1 MESSHDPD
9 LTDREPLPEG
19 DAPAPEPAP
28 EPAPAPETPHSHS
41 ENPSSTPLT
50 STSPPPSQQQPDDSE
65 GESNQ
70 HTQRSPLLRND
81 SAGSENSTD
90 NNTTPMQENGHGQ
103 VDAAQS
109 SSSSSVPPTQQDQQ
123 EQSSPTSSPP
133 TDVRD
138 FANGQDEDGPPLTE
152 APDPSEVAVPQ
163 PDDDDTTPP
172 ARNKPSTIFSDAFGP
187 NQAMTLDGSAPA
199 PPSSSGAPSSW
210 SQSSDLQLGHRS
222 TSSNADPAD
231 RVFPIRSVVSVDS
244 SQPTPWSLPR
254 TSGEH
259 EYFDRRSRSSASHT
273 DADLSGM
280 RRAETMPTPAGE
292 KDRSTSR
299 PALRRNR
306 ENTVSSSTFSVTSP
320 SPVDYP
326 SSHDHTAGGLP
337 LFNDASSDTSDR
349 SGPPRGNASQNIGDT
364 SGGGRRSP
372 GGEINEGLFTTRFRH
387 VVTDEGHAIL
397 TGRDGTLERCEDEPI
412 HTPGAVQPFGLLV
425 AIREDSEGCFLV
437 RIVSENSERL
447 LGYTPQQLFR
457 LENFVDIF
465 SEEQADNLLDHID
478 FIRDD
483 DADPATNGPEV
494 FSISIRPPNSRSVK
508 LWCAIHITPANPDLV
523 ICEFELEDD
532 QEYPL
537 RGPDDMTPPV
547 PQDTL
552 YQNPTLEEFNEST
565 EVSSRPLRV
574 LRSARKKRGEAGAM
588 QVFDIMSQVQEQLA
602 NAPNLD
608 KFLKILVGIVKELTG
623 FHRVMVYQFD
633 SAFNGKVVTELVD
646 PTHTRDLYKGLH
658 FPASDIPKQA
668 RDLYRINKV
677 RLLFDRDLESA
688 RLVCRTLEDLEHPL
702 DLTHAYL
709 RAMSPIHLKY
719 LKNMAVRGSMSIS
732 INAFNELWG
741 LISCHSYGDKGMR
754 VPFPIRKMCRLIGD
768 TASRNIERLSYASR
782 LQARKLINTA
792 PTDKNPSGYIIASS
806 DDLLKLFDA
815 DFGMLSI
822 RGETKILG
830 KIGQTQE
837 ALALLEYLRVRKYT
851 SVVTTQD
858 VKEDLPD
865 LRYPPGFSVIA
876 GMLYVPL
883 SVGGQDFIV
892 FFRRGQIR
900 EVKWAG
906 NPYEKVI
913 KEGTSAYLEPRKS
926 FQVWHETVIG
936 KCREWTEEQVETAA
950 VLCLV
955 YGKFIEVWRQKEAA
969 LQSSRLTRLLL
980 ANSAHEVRTPL
991 NAIINYLEI
1000 ALEGSLDQETRDNLA
1015 KSHSASKSLIYVI
1028 NDLLDLTKTEEGQEL
1043 IKDEILDF
1051 PACLEEATAPFK
1063 SDAKRK
1069 NIGYEVV
1076 AHPGLPSHVHGDHRR
1091 VRQAIANMT
1100 ANAVQHTTKGYV
1112 KVECYVAEVA
1122 ESRVRIEVAVQDT
1135 GRGMSNEQL
1144 DALFQ
1149 DLEQVSVDT
1158 DETNTDDEVE
1168 KPEEGR
1174 SLGLGLAMVARIVRN
1189 MDGQLRLKSEEGKGS
1204 RFVIQLPFEVPNNE
1218 SAENSESATQVPS
1231 TRSSAP
1237 SVTTSMPPAPAGEV
1251 TLVDR
1256 GSGRSSGINI
1266 PISLKERRSFDETT
1280 SINSLK
1286 SGASK
1291 ASGQSNMSDADRLI
1305 DAIQTPLSMGDRE
1318 PELGSLGRRDS
1329 RGSNRSHRLSS
1340 TSLSSLTTANSAG
1353 ANDGQV
1359 RRPGMP
1365 RRSTTSPTGQLAKAA
1380 AEEGKSFITDSKT
1393 PVRPI
1398 KVPDEYT
1405 DPPSMPQT
1413 GESSGVLYEI
1423 NEKPKPAE
1431 DEKPR
1436 QLRVLIAEDDPI
1448 NMRIL
1453 RKRLEKAGHHVS
1465 HAVNGEDCASVYS
1478 EQPDAFDVI
1487 LMDMQMPI
1495 VDGLGSTK
1503 MIRAFE
1509 KSEKCQALSSLARYQ
1524 GRIPIFAVSAS
1535 LVEKEGPTYIN
1546 AGFDGWILKPIDIK
1560 RLHTLLF
1567 GITDDETRNSCLY
1580 VPGQWERGGWFQ
1592 VRSRGGS
1599 DTSSDDNITPTGP
1612 TTTEA

>member
-1 MESSHDPD
+1 MESSQDPD
-9 LTDREPLPEG
+9 LTDQQPPREG
-19 DAPAPEPAP
+19 DDIPAHTESERTSSAP
-28 EPAPAPETPHSHS
+28 S
-41 ENPSSTPLT
+41 T
-50 STSPPPSQQQPDDSE
+50 STSHPTQQPDAPEAGGQSGG
-65 GESNQ
+65 GESSQ
-70 HTQRSPLLRND
+70 HAQPSQMLGSD
-81 SAGSENSTD
+81 SASSD
-90 NNTTPMQENGHGQ
+90 NNIEPATTPMQDDRHDQ
-103 VDAAQS
+103 VAAAQPS
-109 SSSSSVPPTQQDQQ
+109 SAPPPQQ
-123 EQSSPTSSPP
+123 EHQLPASPLLSEAH
-133 TDVRD
+133 D
-138 FANGQDEDGPPLTE
+138 FASGQHGPAMTGTQE
-152 APDPSEVAVPQ
+152 PSEVARSET
-163 PDDDDTTPP
+163 DDEDTTPP
-172 ARNKPSTIFSDAFGP
+172 ACNKSTPIFPDTDGP
-187 NQAMTLDGSAPA
+187 DQAMTLDGSAP
-199 PPSSSGAPSSW
+199 PPSSGAPSSW
-210 SQSSDLQLGHRS
+210 SQSSDHQLGYGS
-222 TSSNADPAD
+222 NSSNADPAD

-254 TSGEH
+254 ASGEYD
-259 EYFDRRSRSSASHT
+259 YFDRRSRSSNSHI

-280 RRAETMPTPAGE
+280 RRAETAPTPAGE

-299 PALRRNR
+299 SAARKHRK
-306 ENTVSSSTFSVTSP
+306 NTVSGSPFSVTSP
-320 SPVDYP
+320 PPVEHP
-326 SSHDHTAGGLP
+326 SGHNAGRLP
-337 LFNDASSDTSDR
+337 LFNDGWSDTSDM
-349 SGPPRGNASQNIGDT
+349 SGPPRGDTATHKVGDAP
-364 SGGGRRSP
+364 SGGRRSP
-372 GGEINEGLFTTRFRH
+372 GGDLNEALFTTRFRH

-412 HTPGAVQPFGLLV
+412 HTPGAVQSFGLLV
-425 AIREDSEGCFLV
+425 AIKEDNEGRFLV
-437 RIVSENSERL
+437 RIVSENSQRV

-457 LENFVDIF
+457 LDNFVDIF
-465 SEEQADNLLDHID
+465 SEEQADNMLDHID

-494 FSISIRPPNSRSVK
+494 FSISIRPPKSRSVK
-508 LWCAIHITPANPDLV
+508 LWCAMHVTPANPDLV

-532 QEYPL
+532 REYPL
-537 RGPDDMTPPV
+537 RGPDEMTPPV

-602 NAPNLD
+602 TAPNLD
-608 KFLKILVGIVKELTG
+608 RFLKILVGIVKELTG

-688 RLVCRTLEDLEHPL
+688 RLVCRTVEDLEQPL
-702 DLTHAYL
+702 DLTHSYL

-732 INAFNELWG
+732 VNAFNELWG
-741 LISCHSYGDKGMR
+741 LISCHSYGERGMR

-792 PTDKNPSGYIIASS
+792 PTDQNPSGYIIASS

-822 RGETKILG
+822 RGETKVLG

-883 SVGGQDFIV
+883 SVGGHDFIV

-926 FQVWHETVIG
+926 FQVWHETVVG
-936 KCREWTEEQVETAA
+936 KCREWSEEQVETAA

-969 LQSSRLTRLLL
+969 LQNSRLTRLLL

-1051 PACLEEATAPFK
+1051 PACLEEATAPFRT
-1063 SDAKRK
+1063 DAKRK
-1069 NIGYEVV
+1069 NIRYEVID
-1076 AHPGLPSHVHGDHRR
+1076 HPGLPRFVHGDHRR

-1100 ANAVQHTTKGYV
+1100 ANAVQHTTKGHV

-1135 GRGMSNEQL
+1135 GRGMSSEQL

-1149 DLEQVSVDT
+1149 DLEQVTVDT
-1158 DETNTDDEVE
+1158 DESNHEAEDE
-1168 KPEEGR
+1168 KPAEGR

-1204 RFVIQLPFEVPNNE
+1204 RFVIQLPFELPSSDMVE
-1218 SAENSESATQVPS
+1218 SSETTTQVSS
-1231 TRSSAP
+1231 TRSSVP
-1237 SVTTSMPPAPAGEV
+1237 SVTKSLPPPPAGEV
-1251 TLVDR
+1251 TLVER
-1256 GSGRSSGINI
+1256 GSGTSSGINV
-1266 PISLKERRSFDETT
+1266 PHSLKERRSFDETA

-1291 ASGQSNMSDADRLI
+1291 ASAQSNISDADRLI
-1305 DAIQTPLSMGDRE
+1305 DAIQTPLSIGDRDLE
-1318 PELGSLGRRDS
+1318 VGSLGRRDS
-1329 RGSNRSHRLSS
+1329 KVSNNSHRHSS
-1340 TSLSSLTTANSAG
+1340 TSLGSMTVSGVSHAE
-1353 ANDGQV
+1353 
-1359 RRPGMP
+1359 RPVLP
-1365 RRSTTSPTGQLAKAA
+1365 ARSTTSPTGQVTGPQPME
-1380 AEEGKSFITDSKT
+1380 EEGKAYIADTRT

-1405 DPPSMPQT
+1405 EAPPMPQT

-1423 NEKPKPAE
+1423 SDEAKAEARKPPPPVEPAK
-1431 DEKPR
+1431 DAQDK
-1436 QLRVLIAEDDPI
+1436 LRILIAEDDPI

-1465 HAVNGEDCASVYS
+1465 HAANGEDCASVYS
-1478 EQPDAFDVI
+1478 ERPDAFDVI

-1495 VDGLGSTK
+1495 VDGLTSTK

-1509 KSEKCQALSSLARYQ
+1509 KSEKCHTLSALASYQ
-1524 GRIPIFAVSAS
+1524 GRVPIFAVSAS

-1560 RLHTLLF
+1560 RLHTLLY

-1580 VPGQWERGGWFQ
+1580 VPGEWERGGWFQ
-1592 VRSRGGS
+1592 SRSNAGS
-1599 DTSSDDNITPTGP
+1599 DTSSDDNNITPTGAVS
-1612 TTTEA
+1612 TAA